1 MEQNNGSNE
10 NNLENNLKQ
19 DTQKKNENPNKITVF
34 EIFVAILLVICVAL
48 YVSPN
53 FLIKLENRKNA
64 QIQTNVSIFASK
76 ALSEFSLTNQKLKA
90 TAISKKLVEELN
102 AVNKNPY
109 NKKLPAYT
117 INEKCNGCVIITPD
131 DKLNSITIEA
141 FTVDNI
147 LLARTILQP
156 PSFVTYTRDLSELE
170 KPEKK
175 QKEDKENE
183 E

>member
-1 MEQNNGSNE
+1 MKQNNENIEKNPE
-10 NNLENNLKQ
+10 NNLHQ
-19 DTQKKNENPNKITVF
+19 DAPKKDENPNKITLF
-34 EIFVAILLVICVAL
+34 EIFVTILLVICIAL

-53 FLIKLENRKNA
+53 FLTKLENRKNA

-76 ALSEFSLTNQKLKA
+76 ALSEFSITDQKLKA
-90 TAISKKLVEELN
+90 TAISKKLAEELN

-109 NKKLPAYT
+109 NKKLPAYS
-117 INEKCNGCVIITPD
+117 INEKCDGCVIITPD

-141 FTVDNI
+141 YTNDNI

-156 PSFVTYTRDLSELE
+156 PSFVTYTRDLTELE

-175 QKEDKENE
+175 QKEEKNE
-183 E
+183 Q